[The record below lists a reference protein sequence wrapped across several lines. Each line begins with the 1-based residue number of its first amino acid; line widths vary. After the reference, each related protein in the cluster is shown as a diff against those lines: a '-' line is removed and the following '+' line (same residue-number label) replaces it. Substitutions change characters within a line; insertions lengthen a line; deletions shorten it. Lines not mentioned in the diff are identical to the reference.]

1 MELEIL
7 AVMGPLKRKKI
18 SLSVPFKSTNLLIGK
33 KVARFYCYLL
43 NCNNLYSP
51 QNWTFY
57 LNEFN
62 LGLLVPPHN
71 TAANNLPFS
80 INYEAK

>member
-33 KVARFYCYLL
+33 KVDRRNGKDAYNDTSSSYQIFV
-43 NCNNLYSP
+43 
-51 QNWTFY
+51 WGK
-57 LNEFN
+57 
-62 LGLLVPPHN
+62 GLFLTEN
-71 TAANNLPFS
+71 SKWNGTWF
-80 INYEAK
+80 